1 MMEDKRAHPRIPLA
15 AWASVTVQG
24 SGIEVRGYVTN
35 ISRSGVGLYCNRTL
49 PAGAQVEIK
58 LHMIALDG
66 QKAVETVG
74 GLLAWQ
80 YQWEEVTLLGLR
92 FVSGLSPAM
101 NPKLSEIV
109 ERDEKLARRS
119 SPFAL
124 QMSLG
129 DNLLTPREREV
140 VELILQGL
148 TNKQIGEKL
157 NISVKTVEAHR
168 SRVYTKMDVHNS
180 IQLLQT
186 LRGGKLGAGGQPN
199 TAGPN
204 GT

>member
-1 MMEDKRAHPRIPLA
+1 MEDKRAHPRIPLA
-15 AWASVTVQG
+15 AWASVTVQS

-35 ISRSGVGLYCNRTL
+35 ISRAGIGLYCSRTL

-66 QKAVETVG
+66 QKAVETISGV
-74 GLLAWQ
+74 LAWQ

-92 FVSGLSPAM
+92 FVAPLNPAV
-101 NPKLSEIV
+101 NPQLFEIV

-119 SPFAL
+119 SPFSL

-129 DNLLTPREREV
+129 DNLLTPREREI

-157 NISVKTVEAHR
+157 GISVKTVEAHR

-186 LRGGKLGAGGQPN
+186 LRSGKLGAGNANSGGG
-199 TAGPN
+199 TAA
-204 GT
+204 